1 MKIPM
6 TCLVLTIALAGCGGE
21 TSEGGYVD
29 MLAPIDEAN
38 VSGVTADPSFAG
50 CVGHYR
56 NFEPR
61 AVDHVADGAPCHHDI
76 SDYAT
81 RRVFLR

>member
-1 MKIPM
+1 MKIVM
-6 TCLVLTIALAGCGGE
+6 TCLVLMIALAACGGG
-21 TSEGGYVD
+21 SSDRYVD
-29 MLAPIDEAN
+29 MLAPIDEASG
-38 VSGVTADPSFAG
+38 SGVTADPSFAG

-56 NFEPR
+56 SFEQR
-61 AVDHVADGAPCHHDI
+61 AVDHVEDGAPCHHDL